1 MKPELAIA
9 LAGGSWIFLGGVI
22 FTLVGAVIGI
32 FTRKG
37 SGINLHP
44 YSKVGEEAAGARG
57 PCMVSGHD
65 ESGGVLQLHRRR
77 PVDARGARRF
87 PYRRPDVPATQPGA
101 EVAEEGDVAAPVPSR
116 PALDYQ

>member
-1 MKPELAIA
+1 MKPELAYA
-9 LAGGSWIFLGGVI
+9 LVGGSWIFLGGVI

-57 PCMVSGHD
+57 PCMISGHD
-65 ESGGVLQLHRRR
+65 DSDGVLQLHRRR
-77 PVDARGARRF
+77 PVDARGARRW
-87 PYRRPDVPATQPGA
+87 PRRRPDVPGPQVGV
-101 EVAEEGDVAAPVPSR
+101 EVAEGNPPAVPATPA
-116 PALDYQ
+116 PALDH